1 MISRSRISA
10 LVFALSIALIAPRI
24 LAQAQTQTD
33 MSQAGLDPETQAK
46 VEKRLKHISS
56 ELNLSEDQKR
66 QIKPIVQK
74 ECQQLKALDN
84 DTSMSADQKQA
95 KAQKIRQDAKADMAT
110 ILTPDQQRKLAALK
124 EQPEEE
130 VKKE

>member
-1 MISRSRISA
+1 MITRSRIA
-10 LVFALSIALIAPRI
+10 AFVFALSIALIAPRI

-56 ELNLSEDQKR
+56 ELNLSEDQKT

-74 ECQQLKALDN
+74 ECQQLKALDK

-95 KAQKIRQDAKADMAT
+95 KEQKIRQDAKADIAT
-110 ILTPDQQRKLAALK
+110 ILTPDQQRKLASMK
-124 EQPEEE
+124 EQPQE
-130 VKKE
+130 